1 MGWSVT
7 VPRASIIEDG
17 LSLIVKT
24 SPPAFELVW
33 IGRVVRD
40 AMAMSEKIHLGQLR
54 CVFDF

>member
-7 VPRASIIEDG
+7 LPRSSIEDG

-24 SPPAFELVW
+24 PPSAFELVW

-40 AMAMSEKIHLGQLR
+40 TMAMSEKMHLGQLR